1 MIWVIFQNDVY
12 FKSVVLEAM
21 SHDNLQHDQYRSD
34 KKYISDSNA
43 YDDYSIDQTMLS
55 TSRAMLYWFFIRYR
69 ISRDIKY

>member
-1 MIWVIFQNDVY
+1 
-12 FKSVVLEAM
+12 M

-55 TSRAMLYWFFIRYR
+55 TSRAMLY
-69 ISRDIKY
+69 